1 MQTERRAGRTALV
14 LGGGGAAGVAW
25 EATLVREF
33 AAAGVDLASA
43 DVVVGTS
50 AGSVVGTAIRS
61 GRFDQWYSQQLTD
74 AAAHAEDPNAVF
86 DIEPAKAAFAAVAQ
100 STDDPETTRARL
112 GRFALGAATAVPAEM
127 SLANIRSLLAT
138 SEWPDAELRVTA
150 VDALDGSFR
159 VLDRSSG
166 VELGLAVAASCAVP
180 GYFATV
186 PMDGRDYMDGGMRS
200 ATNADVAADCDRI
213 LVIACGPEAPVS
225 PLGPSL
231 PAVFDELSTRADVM
245 VIEADAESI
254 AAFGANTLLMS
265 TVPASVGAAERQ
277 AASVIERLREFWR

>member
-1 MQTERRAGRTALV
+1 MQAERRGERTALV

-33 AAAGVDLASA
+33 ATEGIDLFSA

-50 AGSVVGTAIRS
+50 AGSIVGTAMRS
-61 GRFDQWYSQQLTD
+61 GRFDQWYSDQLAD
-74 AAAHAEDPNAVF
+74 AAAQVEDPHAVF
-86 DIEPAKAAFAAVAQ
+86 DVTPAMAAFAAVAQ
-100 STDDPETTRARL
+100 STEAPETTRERL
-112 GRFALGAATAVPAEM
+112 GRFAIDAVTAVPAEV
-127 SLANIRSLLAT
+127 SLADIRSLLAT
-138 SEWPDAELRVTA
+138 PDWPDAELRVTA
-150 VDALDGSFR
+150 VDALHGTFR

-166 VELGLAVAASCAVP
+166 LELGLAVAASCAVP

-186 PMDGRDYMDGGMRS
+186 EIDGVPYMDGGMRS
-200 ATNADVAADCDRI
+200 ATNADVAGDCDRV

-231 PAVFDELSTRADVM
+231 PAVVDELSTRADVM

-254 AAFGANTLLMS
+254 SAFGANTLLMS
-265 TVPASVGAAERQ
+265 TVPASVAAAKRQ
-277 AASVIERLREFWR
+277 AASVVDRLREFWL